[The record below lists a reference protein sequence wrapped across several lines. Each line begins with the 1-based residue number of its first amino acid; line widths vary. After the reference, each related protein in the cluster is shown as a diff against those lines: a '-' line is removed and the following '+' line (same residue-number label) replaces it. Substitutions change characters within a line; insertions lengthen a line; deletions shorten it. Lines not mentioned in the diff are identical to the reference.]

1 MKLPFLKKKHPEQP
15 RKKSVLR
22 EWIDAG
28 VFAVIAAT
36 LIRTFIF
43 EAYCIPSGSMERT
56 LLVNNYLFVSKVSY
70 GPRIPITPL
79 AVPLAR
85 PGSPG

>member
-1 MKLPFLKKKHPEQP
+1 MKLPFLSKKNADNP

-22 EWIDAG
+22 EWLDAG
-28 VFAVIAAT
+28 VFAIIAAT
-36 LIRTFIF
+36 VIRTFIF

-56 LLVNNYLFVSKVSY
+56 LLVNDYLFVSKITY

-79 AVPLAR
+79 AVPLVH
-85 PGSPG
+85 